1 MALSASETKI
11 ELREILLKDRPQ
23 SLYDISSKGT
33 VPVLKVNDNH
43 IIDESLQIMIWA
55 ISQSKLNWI
64 SVSPEDQYKLININD
79 TDFKFWLN
87 RYKYSERFPEESFEY
102 YQNKCKQILSSYDQI
117 LDCNKYSFSTNI
129 QLADIAVFP
138 LIRQCEH
145 VDSNWFKN
153 TFPNLNRWFHNI
165 KSSDLFLSVMNK
177 YDVWNQ
183 KDTGIILQFHSE

>member
-1 MALSASETKI
+1 MALSASKTKI

-102 YQNKCKQILSSYDQI
+102 YQNKCKEILSSYDQI
-117 LDCNKYSFSTNI
+117 LDYNKYFFSKNI

-145 VDSNWFKN
+145 IDSNWFKN
-153 TFPNLNRWFHNI
+153 TFPNLNRWFHKI

-177 YDVWNQ
+177 YDIWNQ
-183 KDTGIILQFHSE
+183 KDNGIILQFHSE

>member
-1 MALSASETKI
+1 MALSASKTKI

-33 VPVLKVNDNH
+33 VPVLKINDNH

-64 SVSPEDQYKLININD
+64 AISPEDQYKLININD
-79 TDFKFWLN
+79 IDFKFWLN
-87 RYKYSERFPEESFEY
+87 RYKYSVRFPEESFEF
-102 YQNKCKQILSSYDQI
+102 YQNKCKQILSSHDQI
-117 LDCNKYSFSTNI
+117 LHYNKYFFANDI
-129 QLADIAVFP
+129 QLADIAIFP
-138 LIRQCEH
+138 LIRQCENI
-145 VDSNWFKN
+145 DSNSFKN
-153 TFPNLNRWFHNI
+153 TFPNLNRWFNDI

-183 KDTGIILQFHSE
+183 KDCGIIIQFHSE

>member
-33 VPVLKVNDNH
+33 VPVLKINDNH

-64 SVSPEDQYKLININD
+64 TISPDEQYKLININD
-79 TDFKFWLN
+79 IDFKFWLN
-87 RYKYSERFPEESFEY
+87 RYKYSDRFPEQSFEY
-102 YQNKCKQILSSYDQI
+102 YQNKCRQILSSHDQI
-117 LDCNKYSFSTNI
+117 LQCNKYFFSSDI
-129 QLADIAVFP
+129 QLADVAIFP
-138 LIRQCEH
+138 LIRQCEN

-153 TFPNLNRWFHNI
+153 NFPNLNRWFNDI

-177 YDVWNQ
+177 YDIWNQ
-183 KDTGIILQFHSE
+183 KDSGIILQFHSE

>member
-1 MALSASETKI
+1 
-11 ELREILLKDRPQ
+11 
-23 SLYDISSKGT
+23 
-33 VPVLKVNDNH
+33 
-43 IIDESLQIMIWA
+43 MIWA
-55 ISQSKLNWI
+55 IEQSKLNWI
-64 SVSPEDQYKLININD
+64 KISPEDQYKLININD
-79 TDFKFWLN
+79 NDFKFWLN
-87 RYKYSERFPEESFEY
+87 KYKYSDRFPEYSFEY
-102 YQNKCKQILSSYDQI
+102 YQNKCKQILSHYDQI
-117 LDCNKYSFSTNI
+117 LDCNKYFFSNEI

-183 KDTGIILQFHSE
+183 KDCGIILQFHSE

>member
-1 MALSASETKI
+1 MALSASKTKI

-33 VPVLKVNDNH
+33 VPVLKINDNH

-64 SVSPEDQYKLININD
+64 TISLEDQYELININD
-79 TDFKFWLN
+79 NDFKFWLN
-87 RYKYSERFPEESFEY
+87 RYKYSDRFPEESLEY
-102 YQNKCKQILSSYDQI
+102 YQNKCHQILSSHDEI
-117 LDCNKYSFSTNI
+117 LQHNKYFFSNNI

-145 VDSNWFKN
+145 VDSHWFKN
-153 TFPNLNRWFHNI
+153 NFPNLNRWFNDI

-183 KDTGIILQFHSE
+183 KDRGIVLKFDS